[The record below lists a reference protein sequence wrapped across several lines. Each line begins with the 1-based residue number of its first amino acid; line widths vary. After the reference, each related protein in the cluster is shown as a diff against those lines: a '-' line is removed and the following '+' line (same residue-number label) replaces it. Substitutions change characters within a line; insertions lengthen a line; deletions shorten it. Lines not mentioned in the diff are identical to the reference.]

1 MTRLK
6 KRYRKSESVVA
17 RKVGGEF
24 ILVPIRQDAGELSS
38 IYTLNEVAA
47 HVWELIDGDRS
58 VEEIRAEIVEA
69 YDVESPEA
77 EEDILRCLKQLES
90 RNLIVSD

>member
-1 MTRLK
+1 MNNLQ

-24 ILVPIRQDAGELSS
+24 ILVPIRQDAGDLSS

-47 HVWELIDGDRS
+47 HIWELIDGSHS
-58 VEEIRAEIVEA
+58 VEEIRGKIIEEYEVE
-69 YDVESPEA
+69 PREA
-77 EEDILRCLKQLES
+77 EEDILHCLNQLES

>member
-1 MTRLK
+1 MNNLQ

-47 HVWELIDGDRS
+47 RVWELIDGDRS
-58 VEEIRAEIVEA
+58 VEEIREKIVEEYEVA
-69 YDVESPEA
+69 SPEA

-90 RNLIVSD
+90 RKLIVSD